1 MRTDIRRIAFAYLR
15 LSNEE
20 AAEGESSS
28 IKNQRMI
35 IQDYCER
42 NEILL
47 VRVFIDDGWSGG
59 NFDRPAFQE
68 MIALLEQGK
77 ANIVITKD
85 LSRLGRDMREA
96 SYYAEQY
103 FPEHGIRY
111 LTVADNFD
119 TEQENVMAPFQFA
132 MNEVYLRDGSRK
144 VKEVLKAKREK
155 GLYCACAP
163 YGYVKDPR
171 NKNRVVPDEETA
183 PIIQRIFEAAANG
196 DSSRKIAM
204 DLNNDGIVPPLKY
217 KVLYKGNFSEGGAAR
232 ASDLWN
238 YTTVKRILK
247 NPVYLG
253 HTLLGK
259 SKKVSVKSKKK
270 LNVPKEQ
277 WAVTENTHEPIVT
290 QEVYDLAQFN
300 LGKGTFDFRQYDHVR
315 RSIFSGIAFCA
326 QCGHALCSCGTVYK
340 GEREKYWY
348 LRCNRHRL
356 DITDPCV
363 GARIK
368 YSDILEVVRQ
378 DLNSLICLSLEEKE
392 TVVREAMRRAG
403 DDNLIRVKQLQL
415 QKAKARLST
424 IDKVITKLY
433 TDNAEGKIDDSRLER
448 MLSELQRESAGLE
461 KTIDSLSV
469 IDSVNETQESYRAF
483 FELANKY
490 THIKELDRDTLVTF
504 VRRIEVGPKEL
515 PEGTQKATHRN
526 QPFRQ
531 SVRIFYK
538 FIGELES
545 PPVREFPAVTDL

>member
-1 MRTDIRRIAFAYLR
+1 MLGDGNLQVVDHSRIDEGVWPADHRAAYMQKNLSVALR
-15 LSNEE
+15 LCPIFS
-20 AAEGESSS
+20 AAQVNISAQS
-28 IKNQRMI
+28 QCPV
-35 IQDYCER
+35 QAVAWLY
-42 NEILL
+42 
-47 VRVFIDDGWSGG
+47 SG
-59 NFDRPAFQE
+59 
-68 MIALLEQGK
+68 I
-77 ANIVITKD
+77 
-85 LSRLGRDMREA
+85 
-96 SYYAEQY
+96 
-103 FPEHGIRY
+103 
-111 LTVADNFD
+111 ADNFD

-132 MNEVYLRDGSRK
+132 MNEVYLRDSSRK

-171 NKNRVVPDEETA
+171 NKNRLVPDEETA

-204 DLNNDGIVPPLKY
+204 DLNSDGIMPPLKY
-217 KVLYKGNFSEGGAAR
+217 KVLYKGNFSEDGAAR

-259 SKKVSVKSKKK
+259 SKKVSIKSKKK

-277 WAVTENTHEPIVT
+277 WAVTENTHEPIVM
-290 QEVYDLAQFN
+290 QEVFDLAQFN

-340 GEREKYWY
+340 GERDKYWY
-348 LRCNRHRL
+348 LSCNRHRP

-363 GARIK
+363 GVRIK

-378 DLNSLICLSLEEKE
+378 DLNSLICLSSEEKE
-392 TVVREAMRRAG
+392 TVAREAMQRAG
-403 DDNLIRVKQLQL
+403 DDNLIQAKQLQL
-415 QKAKARLST
+415 QKAKARLAT

-469 IDSVNETQESYRAF
+469 VDPVNETQESYRAF
-483 FELANKY
+483 FELTNKY

-515 PEGTQKATHRN
+515 PEGMQKATHRS

-538 FIGELES
+538 FIGELEG
-545 PPVREFPAVTDL
+545 PPMREFPAAIDL

>member
-171 NKNRVVPDEETA
+171 NKNRLVPDEETA
-183 PIIQRIFEAAANG
+183 PIIRRIFEAAANG

-204 DLNNDGIVPPLKY
+204 ELNRDGIMPPLKY
-217 KVLYKGNFSEGGAAR
+217 KVLYKGNFSEDGAAR

-259 SKKVSVKSKKK
+259 SRKVSVKSKKK
-270 LNVPKEQ
+270 LNVPKDQ
-277 WAVTENTHEPIVT
+277 WAVTENTHEPIIT
-290 QEVYDLAQFN
+290 QEVFDLAQFN

-348 LRCNRHRL
+348 LSCNRHRL
-356 DITDPCV
+356 DITDSCV
-363 GARIK
+363 GVRIK

-378 DLNSLICLSLEEKE
+378 DLNSLISLSPEEKE
-392 TVVREAMRRAG
+392 AVAREAMRRAG

-490 THIKELDRDTLVTF
+490 TYIKELDRDTLVTF
-504 VRRIEVGPKEL
+504 VRRIEVGPKVL
-515 PEGTQKATHRN
+515 PDGTQKATHRN
-526 QPFRQ
+526 QPFQQ

-538 FIGELES
+538 FIGELEG
-545 PPVREFPAVTDL
+545 PPIQEFPAVTDL